1 MILLP
6 NLHIWTII
14 NHARDISRRQLT
26 DKVFPHRR
34 QDWLFA
40 KPNRLSRRNFRIDA
54 RRIDLRQ
61 DFDTAVGVAIS
72 GKAPDAVASMKRSG
86 PFKAGVID
94 AAKVTRS
101 ALQNAASIAAL
112 FLTTEAVI
120 VDKPEDKAPA
130 MPGGGGMDDF

>member
-6 NLHIWTII
+6 NLRIWTII

-34 QDWLFA
+34 LDWLFA
-40 KPNRLSRRNFRIDA
+40 KANRLSRRSFRIDA

-72 GKAPDAVASMKRSG
+72 GKAPDAVASVKRSG

-94 AAKVTRS
+94 NQRPKAGHLRS
-101 ALQNAASIAAL
+101 FGIDDAMRMWRQ
-112 FLTTEAVI
+112 T
-120 VDKPEDKAPA
+120 DKESLRHEDLGLA
-130 MPGGGGMDDF
+130 GFVQE